1 MNKLHCVKENHD
13 KPFYYM
19 VLLMALLFVLRDCFS
34 FNISQFIFLGLASLF
49 FIISNY
55 DRCVYLTICA
65 LPLLCGMQGFI
76 ATAALFMLFLKAP
89 KVNVWQ
95 WVPLLI
101 IGILEI
107 LNWGGVSKDSSIKE
121 YILLCSSV
129 GLFFFFTGGVFD
141 NFSKAKM
148 LRYYIYSSSFVL
160 FLVVYRS
167 ITYLGID
174 GLLSAG
180 FRGTNVMEMAGLE
193 YDMQTHFALNAN
205 SQAFFSI
212 VNIAILLLG
221 QNKLEMKRIPYYV
234 VLIISFIAGI
244 VSFSRTWI
252 LLILFLCTA
261 SVMLTKGK
269 KRLTLIVSLLV
280 LVAGFMVSGFADP
293 IIDSFIG
300 RFEDDSLETG
310 SGRTEILA
318 HYNKLW
324 IDDPVKILVGTGAI
338 DYAYKS
344 HYGHSIH
351 NGIQQVYYCYGILGF
366 ICFLSVFI
374 HYFRKIRNKKLSWL
388 SMLPFVV
395 CFLFDQSIQFLNPH
409 YLMFP
414 FIASMFAS
422 ELHSSEF

>member
-34 FNISQFIFLGLASLF
+34 INISQFIFLGLSSLF
-49 FIISNY
+49 FLISNY

-76 ATAALFMLFLKAP
+76 ATVAIIMLFIKAP
-89 KVNVWQ
+89 KINNWQ
-95 WVPLLI
+95 WAPLLI

-107 LNWGGVSKDSSIKE
+107 VNWGGVSKDSSIKE

-129 GLFFFFTGGVFD
+129 GLFFFFAGGVFD
-141 NFSKAKM
+141 KFSKAKM

-193 YDMQTHFALNAN
+193 SDMQTHFALNAN

-221 QNKLEMKRIPYYV
+221 QSKLGMKRVPYYF
-234 VLIISFIAGI
+234 VLITSFIAGI
-244 VSFSRTWI
+244 VSFSRTW
-252 LLILFLCTA
+252 LFLIPFLYIV
-261 SVMLTKGK
+261 SIILTKGK
-269 KRLTLIVSLLV
+269 KRLTLIVSFLV
-280 LVAGFMVSGFADP
+280 LIVGFIASGFADP
-293 IIDSFIG
+293 IIDSFTG
-300 RFEDDSLETG
+300 RFEDGSLETG
-310 SGRTEILA
+310 SGRTEIFA

-324 IDDPVKILVGTGAI
+324 IDDPVKILVGTGSI

-366 ICFLSVFI
+366 ICVLSVFL
-374 HYFRKIRNKKLSWL
+374 HYFRRTRDNRVSWL
-388 SMLPFVV
+388 SMVPFTV
-395 CFLFDQSIQFLNPH
+395 CFLFDQSIQFINPH

-422 ELHSSEF
+422 ELHSSEL

>member
-1 MNKLHCVKENHD
+1 
-13 KPFYYM
+13 M

-34 FNISQFIFLGLASLF
+34 INISQFIFLGLSSLF
-49 FIISNY
+49 FLISNY

-76 ATAALFMLFLKAP
+76 ATVAIIMLFIKAP
-89 KVNVWQ
+89 KINNWQ
-95 WVPLLI
+95 WAPLLI

-107 LNWGGVSKDSSIKE
+107 VNWGGVSKDSSIKE

-129 GLFFFFTGGVFD
+129 GLFFFFAGGVFD

-180 FRGTNVMEMAGLE
+180 FRGANVMEMAGLE
-193 YDMQTHFALNAN
+193 SDMQTHFALNAN

-221 QNKLEMKRIPYYV
+221 QSKLGMKRIPYYF
-234 VLIISFIAGI
+234 VLITSFIAGI
-244 VSFSRTWI
+244 VSFSRTW
-252 LLILFLCTA
+252 LFLIPFLCIV
-261 SVMLTKGK
+261 SIILTKGK
-269 KRLTLIVSLLV
+269 KRLTLIVSFLV
-280 LVAGFMVSGFADP
+280 LIVGFIDSGFADP
-293 IIDSFIG
+293 IIDSFTG
-300 RFEDDSLETG
+300 RFEDGSLETG
-310 SGRTEILA
+310 SGRTEIFA

-324 IDDPVKILVGTGAI
+324 IDDPVKILVGTGSI

-366 ICFLSVFI
+366 FCVLSVFL
-374 HYFRKIRNKKLSWL
+374 HYFRRTRNNRVSWL
-388 SMLPFVV
+388 SMVPFTV
-395 CFLFDQSIQFLNPH
+395 CFLFDQSIQFINPH

-422 ELHSSEF
+422 ELHSSER

>member
-34 FNISQFIFLGLASLF
+34 INISQFIFLGLSSLF
-49 FIISNY
+49 FLISNY

-76 ATAALFMLFLKAP
+76 ATVAIIMLFIKAP
-89 KVNVWQ
+89 KINNWQ
-95 WVPLLI
+95 WAPLLI

-107 LNWGGVSKDSSIKE
+107 VNWGGVSKDSSIKE

-129 GLFFFFTGGVFD
+129 GLFFFFAGGVFD

-180 FRGTNVMEMAGLE
+180 FRGANVMEMAGLE
-193 YDMQTHFALNAN
+193 SDMQTHFALNAN

-221 QNKLEMKRIPYYV
+221 QSKLGMKRIPYYF
-234 VLIISFIAGI
+234 VLITSFIAGI
-244 VSFSRTWI
+244 VSFSRTW
-252 LLILFLCTA
+252 LFLIPFLCIV
-261 SVMLTKGK
+261 SIILTKGK
-269 KRLTLIVSLLV
+269 KRLTLIVSFLV
-280 LVAGFMVSGFADP
+280 LIVGFIDSGFADP
-293 IIDSFIG
+293 IIDSFTG
-300 RFEDDSLETG
+300 RFEDGSLETG
-310 SGRTEILA
+310 SGRTEIFA

-324 IDDPVKILVGTGAI
+324 IDDPVKILVGTGSI

-366 ICFLSVFI
+366 FCVLSVFL
-374 HYFRKIRNKKLSWL
+374 HYFRRTRNNRVSWL
-388 SMLPFVV
+388 SMVPFTV
-395 CFLFDQSIQFLNPH
+395 CFLFDQSIQFINPH

-422 ELHSSEF
+422 ELHSSER

>member
-34 FNISQFIFLGLASLF
+34 INISQFIFLGLSSLF
-49 FIISNY
+49 FLISNY

-76 ATAALFMLFLKAP
+76 ATVAIIMLFIKAP
-89 KVNVWQ
+89 KINNWQ
-95 WVPLLI
+95 WAPLLI

-107 LNWGGVSKDSSIKE
+107 VNWGGVSKDSSIKE

-129 GLFFFFTGGVFD
+129 GLFFFFAGGVFD
-141 NFSKAKM
+141 KFSKAKM

-193 YDMQTHFALNAN
+193 SDMQTHFALNAN

-221 QNKLEMKRIPYYV
+221 QSKLGMKRVPYYF
-234 VLIISFIAGI
+234 VLITSFIAGI
-244 VSFSRTWI
+244 VSFSRTW
-252 LLILFLCTA
+252 LFLIPFLCIV
-261 SVMLTKGK
+261 SIILTKGK
-269 KRLTLIVSLLV
+269 KRLTLIVSFLV
-280 LVAGFMVSGFADP
+280 LIVGFIASGFADP
-293 IIDSFIG
+293 IIDSFTG
-300 RFEDDSLETG
+300 RFEDGSLETG
-310 SGRTEILA
+310 SGRTEIFA

-324 IDDPVKILVGTGAI
+324 IDDPVKILVGTGSI

-366 ICFLSVFI
+366 ICVLSVFL
-374 HYFRKIRNKKLSWL
+374 HYFRRTRDNRVSWL
-388 SMLPFVV
+388 SMVPFTV
-395 CFLFDQSIQFLNPH
+395 CFLFDQSIQFINPH

-422 ELHSSEF
+422 ELHSSEL